1 MHQLEQGEGMGAAPQ
16 ITPTERVAEFRRT
29 FARAEAEV
37 GKVIVGHQD
46 VIRKTLTALF
56 AGGHVLIEGVPGLGK
71 TLMCKTASDALGLSF
86 KRIQFTPD
94 LMPSDIVGT
103 QVLCS
108 FGSCT

>member
-1 MHQLEQGEGMGAAPQ
+1 MGAAAQQQQ
-16 ITPTERVAEFRRT
+16 IPANERVAEFRKT

-37 GKVIVGHQD
+37 GRVIVGHRE
-46 VIRKTLTALF
+46 VVRKVLTALF

-71 TLMCKTASDALGLSF
+71 TLMVKTAADALGLSF

-103 QVLCS
+103 QILNENDD
-108 FGSCT
+108 GR